1 MLQQRYGQTPP
12 QMAAYPWYNARLAD
26 LQSQLRR
33 AKRQNPRS
41 PEVRKLQRQYQTQLR
56 HARTRHSQ
64 QEIQQEVLAFFV
76 LCLWQAIAADLY
88 GMHSVVTQ
96 VCLSAGSGAR
106 GDSLACFAGG
116 SAGECSVNASQSGS
130 AAAGML
136 CSAAPSMFFFHDHSS
151 TMFTCHFLFFE

>member
-1 MLQQRYGQTPP
+1 MLQPRYGQTPP

-64 QEIQQEVLAFFV
+64 QEIQQEVLACFV
-76 LCLWQAIAADLY
+76 LCLWQAFLQILWSAQSCDAAVL
-88 GMHSVVTQ
+88 
-96 VCLSAGSGAR
+96 VCRIWGKWKQPR
-106 GDSLACFAGG
+106 MRCKWQ
-116 SAGECSVNASQSGS
+116 CW
-130 AAAGML
+130 
-136 CSAAPSMFFFHDHSS
+136 
-151 TMFTCHFLFFE
+151 